1 MNQLKTAKFEKVSPN
16 QFLEAF
22 ANNYKEF
29 SSRSAGDVLALIS
42 KLYENI
48 ELPKRGTSGS
58 AGYDFR
64 SPFDIYIQSGESF
77 TFGTGIRCQMS
88 PEYFLMIVPRSS
100 LGFKYKLT
108 LDNTVGIIDSDY
120 YNSDNEGHIMIKVT
134 NNSNRTLHINAGD
147 KIAQGIFLPYIK
159 TDDDDVTENRNGGI
173 GSTGR

>member
-1 MNQLKTAKFEKVSPN
+1 MNQLKTAKFEKVSQK
-16 QFLEAF
+16 QFIEAC
-22 ANNYKEF
+22 ANNYPYVF
-29 SSRSAGDVLALIS
+29 DIIS
-42 KLYENI
+42 KWYEDI

-64 SPFDIYIQSGESF
+64 SPMDVDIIPGDSF
-77 TFGTGIRCQMS
+77 IFVTGIRCRMLPQ
-88 PEYFLMIVPRSS
+88 YFLMIVPRSS
-100 LGFKYKLT
+100 LGFRYKLT

-134 NNSNRTLHINAGD
+134 NNSDKTLVIKAGD

>member
-1 MNQLKTAKFEKVSPN
+1 M
-16 QFLEAF
+16 
-22 ANNYKEF
+22 
-29 SSRSAGDVLALIS
+29 
-42 KLYENI
+42 YEDI

-64 SPFDIYIQSGESF
+64 SPMDVNIIPGDSF
-77 TFGTGIRCQMS
+77 IFVTGIRCRMLPQ
-88 PEYFLMIVPRSS
+88 YFLMIVPRSS

>member
-1 MNQLKTAKFEKVSPN
+1 MHQLKRAKFEKVSPN

-29 SSRSAGDVLALIS
+29 SCAGDVLELIS

-58 AGYDFR
+58 AGYDFK
-64 SPFDIYIQSGESF
+64 SPLNVEIQPGESF
-77 TFGTGIRCQMS
+77 TFVTGIRCWMS
-88 PEYFLMIVPRSS
+88 QEYFLMIVPRSS

-120 YNSDNEGHIMIKVT
+120 YDSDNEGHIMIKVT
-134 NNSNRTLHINAGD
+134 NNSDKVLFVNKGD

-159 TDDDDVTENRNGGI
+159 TDDDDVTEKRNGGI